1 MSLRWSDDDARLL
14 TRLREQA
21 GLDRV
26 TFARRNTLSPAQLA
40 ELEDGGQGRFY
51 NDRIK
56 AHTGHTLLR
65 KLGHTAAASAAARAG
80 LLPGAARTAAAG
92 PETAV
97 TDTPPPLPRPVRMSE
112 PVPMP
117 VAAPAAPRVMKVA
130 MGVLALAGIGVGL
143 FIATDPD
150 RIPAMP
156 ALAAPSDASMPVPLA
171 QAPAPTASA
180 QAPATETVVATATP
194 TGDVLPMAASAA
206 GCAPVPQAGLTRAT
220 PPGAIRPA
228 NYVHLEST
236 SDVSVCVV
244 DATGKPTAAVV
255 GPGEGLSVYGEPPFV
270 VQTAQWNDLRV
281 FFQGM
286 RVHVDLS
293 APPAALAL
301 DPR

>member
-21 GLDRV
+21 GLDRA

-40 ELEDGGQGRFY
+40 ELEEGGQGRFY

-80 LLPGAARTAAAG
+80 LLPGADRAAAAE
-92 PETAV
+92 PEAAV
-97 TDTPPPLPRPVRMSE
+97 DAVPPPPPRPARMSE

-117 VAAPAAPRVMKVA
+117 EATPAAPSFLKVA
-130 MGVLALAGIGVGL
+130 MGVLALAGIGAGL

-150 RIPAMP
+150 RVPAMP
-156 ALAAPSDASMPVPLA
+156 ALAAPSDASTSAPVA
-171 QAPAPTASA
+171 QAPASTASA
-180 QAPATETVVATATP
+180 LDPAPQTEIATAMP
-194 TGDVLPMAASAA
+194 AGDVPPMAGSAA
-206 GCAPVPQAGLTRAT
+206 GCGPVPQTGLTRAT
-220 PPGAIRPA
+220 PAGAIRPA

-236 SDVSVCVV
+236 RDVSVCVV

-286 RVHVDLS
+286 RMHVDLS
-293 APPAALAL
+293 APPVALAL